1 MDAKKRSIKGLRPP
15 KPSESVAADSRKAGI
30 SVSVRALR
38 KDWRRVKAMVARGA
52 KIVVTDNGL
61 PIMQLVPVEQPVVAK
76 FDWVAHLQKIREI
89 AGGQT
94 TGTNSVIEERASH
107 KW

>member
-1 MDAKKRSIKGLRPP
+1 MNTKKRATKNPRPEPPEPVTDDPGKG
-15 KPSESVAADSRKAGI
+15 GI

-38 KDWRRVKAMVARGA
+38 KDWRRVKAMVARGE

-61 PIMQLVPVEQPVVAK
+61 PIMQLIPVEQPVAGR
-76 FDWVAHLQKIREI
+76 FDWIAHLQKIQEI
-89 AGGQT
+89 AGGRT
-94 TGTNSVIEERASH
+94 TGENAVLEERASH